1 MFRKMRRADKE
12 MSHEKTLEL
21 LTRGE
26 DGILGT
32 ISDNG
37 YPYTV
42 VVNYVYLNNKIYF
55 HCAKEGHKLDNIQRN
70 EKVSF
75 TVYDNVE
82 VVGEKLTTLYE
93 SLAVFGRAKVI
104 EADKEVLLALVNK
117 YASLDKEKVLKMID
131 KEINITS
138 LVEIEIDHITGK
150 IGKS

>member
-1 MFRKMRRADKE
+1 MFKKMRRADKE

-21 LTRGE
+21 LIRGE

-37 YPYTV
+37 YPYTI

-55 HCAKEGHKLDNIQRN
+55 HCAKEGHKLDNIKRN

-93 SLAVFGRAKVI
+93 SLVVFGRTKVI
-104 EADKEVLLALVNK
+104 DANREVLLALVNK
-117 YASLDKEKVLKMID
+117 YSNLDQDKILKMID
-131 KEINITS
+131 NEIDITS
-138 LVEIEIDHITGK
+138 LVEIEIDHLTGK

>member
-12 MSHEKTLEL
+12 MSKEKTLEL

-93 SLAVFGRAKVI
+93 SLVVFGRAKVI

-117 YASLDKEKVLKMID
+117 YASLDQEKVLKMID

>member
-12 MSHEKTLEL
+12 MSLEQTLEL

-55 HCAKEGHKLDNIQRN
+55 HCAKEGHKLDNIKRN

-93 SLAVFGRAKVI
+93 SLVIFGRAKVI
-104 EADKEVLLALVNK
+104 DANREILLVLVNK
-117 YASLDKEKVLKMID
+117 YSNLDQEKILKMID
-131 KEINITS
+131 NEINITS

>member
-1 MFRKMRRADKE
+1 MFKKMRRSDKE

-55 HCAKEGHKLDNIQRN
+55 HCAKEGHKLDNIKRN

-93 SLAVFGRAKVI
+93 SLVIFGRAKVI
-104 EADKEVLLALVNK
+104 DANREILLALVNK
-117 YASLDKEKVLKMID
+117 YSNLDQDKILKMID
-131 KEINITS
+131 NEIDITS
-138 LVEIEIDHITGK
+138 LVEIEIDHLTGK
-150 IGKS
+150 TGKS

>member
-1 MFRKMRRADKE
+1 MRRNDKE
-12 MSHEKTLEL
+12 MSKEKTLEL
-21 LTRGE
+21 LIRGE

-42 VVNYVYLNNKIYF
+42 VVNYVFLNNKIYF
-55 HCAKEGHKLDNIQRN
+55 HCAKEGHKLDNIKRN

-75 TVYDNVE
+75 TVYDIVE

-93 SLAVFGRAKVI
+93 SLVVFGRAKVI
-104 EADKEVLLALVNK
+104 DANREVLLALVNK
-117 YASLDKEKVLKMID
+117 YSNLDQDKILKMID
-131 KEINITS
+131 NEINITS

>member
-1 MFRKMRRADKE
+1 MFKKMRRSDKE
-12 MSHEKTLEL
+12 MSYEKTLEL

-82 VVGEKLTTLYE
+82 VLGEKLTTLYE
-93 SLAVFGRAKVI
+93 SLVVFGKAKVI
-104 EADKEVLLALVNK
+104 DANREVLLALVNK
-117 YASLDKEKVLKMID
+117 YASIDQEKVLKMID
-131 KEINITS
+131 NEFNITS